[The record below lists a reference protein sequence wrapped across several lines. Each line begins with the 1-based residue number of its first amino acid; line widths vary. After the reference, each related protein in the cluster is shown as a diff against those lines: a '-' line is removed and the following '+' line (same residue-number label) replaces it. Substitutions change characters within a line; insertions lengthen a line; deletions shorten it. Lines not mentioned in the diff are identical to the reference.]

1 MATRQ
6 APSPQQLNTEPGV
19 SVYSPTILK
28 LYDFGVLGLSNR
40 FVWQCPTKTVLLPFY
55 KEHLGLKHLDVGVG
69 TGFYLA
75 RAGLTRSHQV
85 SLLDLNE
92 NSLQAAAAQV
102 KQAKVRTFMRDVMQP
117 SSEPADTGYDSISL
131 FYLLHCLPGTMDDK
145 ETAIANLKRYLSKD
159 GVLYGATIL
168 GDQAAHNPIGRMLLK
183 LYNDKGVFHNTADT
197 LDNLQRMLR
206 RQFQNVQIR
215 RHNKVLVR
223 STKLSSHL

>member
-1 MATRQ
+1 MTTQQ
-6 APSPQQLNTEPGV
+6 APSPQQLNTESGA

-69 TGFYLA
+69 TGFYIA
-75 RAGLTRSHQV
+75 RASLTRSHQV

-92 NSLQAAAAQV
+92 NSLRAAAAQV

-145 ETAIANLKRYLSKD
+145 ETAIANLKRYMSKD

-168 GDQAAHNPIGRMLLK
+168 GDEAAHNSIGRMLLK
-183 LYNDKGVFHNTADT
+183 LYNDKGVFHNMADT
-197 LDNLQRMLR
+197 LDDLQKMLR

-215 RHNKVLVR
+215 RHNKVALFVAQN
-223 STKLSSHL
+223 

>member
-1 MATRQ
+1 MTTRQ
-6 APSPQQLNTEPGV
+6 APSPQQLNTESGA

-28 LYDFGVLGLSNR
+28 LYDFAVLGLSNR

-55 KEHLGLKHLDVGVG
+55 KKHLGLKHLDVGVG

-75 RAGLTRSHQV
+75 RVSLTRSHQV

-92 NSLQAAAAQV
+92 NSLRAAAAQV

-117 SSEPADTGYDSISL
+117 SSEPVDTGYDSISL

-168 GDQAAHNPIGRMLLK
+168 GDEAAHNPIGRMLLK
-183 LYNDKGVFHNTADT
+183 LYNDKGVFHNMADT
-197 LDNLQRMLR
+197 FDDPQRMMK

-215 RHNKVLVR
+215 RHNKVALFVAR
-223 STKLSSHL
+223 N

>member
-1 MATRQ
+1 MTTRQ
-6 APSPQQLNTEPGV
+6 APSPQQLNTESGA

-69 TGFYLA
+69 TGFYIA

-92 NSLQAAAAQV
+92 NSLRAAAAQV
-102 KQAKVRTFMRDVMQP
+102 RQAKVRTFMRDVMQP

-145 ETAIANLKRYLSKD
+145 EIAIANLKHYLSKD

-168 GDQAAHNPIGRMLLK
+168 GDEAAHNPIGRMLLK
-183 LYNDKGVFHNTADT
+183 LYNSKGVFHNMADT

-206 RQFQNVQIR
+206 RQFRDVQIQ
-215 RHNKVLVR
+215 RHNKVALFVAR
-223 STKLSSHL
+223 N

>member
-1 MATRQ
+1 VSNENR
-6 APSPQQLNTEPGV
+6 PSALLQRTSWAETPRCWSG
-19 SVYSPTILK
+19 
-28 LYDFGVLGLSNR
+28 NR
-40 FVWQCPTKTVLLPFY
+40 FLHCPCQSD
-55 KEHLGLKHLDVGVG
+55 EIASG
-69 TGFYLA
+69 
-75 RAGLTRSHQV
+75 

-168 GDQAAHNPIGRMLLK
+168 GDEAAHNAIGRMLLR
-183 LYNDKGVFHNTADT
+183 LYNDKGVFHNMADT
-197 LDNLQRMLR
+197 LDDLQRMLR

-215 RHNKVLVR
+215 RHNNVALFVAR
-223 STKLSSHL
+223 S

>member
-1 MATRQ
+1 MTTRQ
-6 APSPQQLNTEPGV
+6 APSPQQLNTESGA

-69 TGFYLA
+69 TGFYIA

-85 SLLDLNE
+85 GLLDLNE
-92 NSLQAAAAQV
+92 NSLRAAAAQV
-102 KQAKVRTFMRDVMQP
+102 KEANVRTFLLDVMQP

-131 FYLLHCLPGTMDDK
+131 FYVLHCLPGSMDDK
-145 ETAIANLKRYLSKD
+145 ETAIANLKRYLAKD

-168 GDQAAHNPIGRMLLK
+168 GEEAAHNPMGRMLLK
-183 LYNDKGVFHNTADT
+183 LYNDKGVFHNVADT
-197 LDNLQRMLR
+197 LEGLKRMLR
-206 RQFQNVQIR
+206 RQFQDVQVV
-215 RHNKVLVR
+215 RHNNVALFV
-223 STKLSSHL
+223 

>member
-1 MATRQ
+1 MTTRQ
-6 APSPQQLNTEPGV
+6 APSPQQLNTESGA

-69 TGFYLA
+69 TGFYIA

-117 SSEPADTGYDSISL
+117 SSEPAAMAPPFWGMMPPIMQSGECCLGYITTREFSITWPTHSTT
-131 FYLLHCLPGTMDDK
+131 C
-145 ETAIANLKRYLSKD
+145 
-159 GVLYGATIL
+159 
-168 GDQAAHNPIGRMLLK
+168 
-183 LYNDKGVFHNTADT
+183 KGC
-197 LDNLQRMLR
+197 
-206 RQFQNVQIR
+206 
-215 RHNKVLVR
+215 
-223 STKLSSHL
+223 

>member
-1 MATRQ
+1 
-6 APSPQQLNTEPGV
+6 
-19 SVYSPTILK
+19 
-28 LYDFGVLGLSNR
+28 VLGLSNR
-40 FVWQCPTKTVLLPFY
+40 FVWECPTKIVLLPFY

-69 TGFYLA
+69 TGFYIA

-92 NSLQAAAAQV
+92 NSVRAAAAQV
-102 KQAKVRTFMRDVMQP
+102 KQAKVRTFMRAVMQP
-117 SSEPADTGYDSISL
+117 SSEPVDTGYDSISL

-168 GDQAAHNPIGRMLLK
+168 GDEAAHNPIGRMLLK
-183 LYNDKGVFHNTADT
+183 LYNDKGVFHNMADT
-197 LDNLQRMLR
+197 FDDLQRMMK

-215 RHNKVLVR
+215 RHNKVALFVAR
-223 STKLSSHL
+223 N

>member
-168 GDQAAHNPIGRMLLK
+168 GDEAAHNAIGRMLLR
-183 LYNDKGVFHNTADT
+183 LYNDKGVFHNMADT
-197 LDNLQRMLR
+197 LNDLQRMLR

-215 RHNKVLVR
+215 QHNKVALFVAR
-223 STKLSSHL
+223 N

>member
-6 APSPQQLNTEPGV
+6 APSPQQLNTESGA

-28 LYDFGVLGLSNR
+28 LYDFAVLGLSNR

-69 TGFYLA
+69 TGFYIA
-75 RAGLTRSHQV
+75 RASLTRSHQV

-117 SSEPADTGYDSISL
+117 SAEPADTGYDSISL

-145 ETAIANLKRYLSKD
+145 ETAIANLKRYMSKG
-159 GVLYGATIL
+159 GVLHGATIL
-168 GDQAAHNPIGRMLLK
+168 GDEAAHNAIGRMLLR
-183 LYNDKGVFHNTADT
+183 LYNDKGVFHNMADT
-197 LDNLQRMLR
+197 FDDLQRMLR

-215 RHNKVLVR
+215 RHNKVALFVAR
-223 STKLSSHL
+223 N

>member
-1 MATRQ
+1 MTMEPAR
-6 APSPQQLNTEPGV
+6 SPQQLNTESGA

-40 FVWQCPTKTVLLPFY
+40 FAWQCPTKNVLLPFY

-69 TGFYLA
+69 TGFYIA

-85 SLLDLNE
+85 GLLDLNE
-92 NSLQAAAAQV
+92 NSLRAAAAQV
-102 KQAKVRTFMRDVMQP
+102 KEAKVRTFLLDVMQP

-168 GDQAAHNPIGRMLLK
+168 GDEAAHNPMGRMLLK

-197 LDNLQRMLR
+197 LEGLQRMLR
-206 RQFQNVQIR
+206 RQFDDVQVR
-215 RHNKVLVR
+215 RHNKVALFVAR
-223 STKLSSHL
+223 N

>member
-1 MATRQ
+1 MTTQQ
-6 APSPQQLNTEPGV
+6 APSPQQLNTESGA

-28 LYDFGVLGLSNR
+28 LYDFAVLGLSNR

-69 TGFYLA
+69 TGFYIA
-75 RAGLTRSHQV
+75 RASLTRSHQV

-145 ETAIANLKRYLSKD
+145 ETAIANLKRYLSKE

-168 GDQAAHNPIGRMLLK
+168 GDDAAHNAIGRMLLR
-183 LYNDKGVFHNTADT
+183 LYNDKGVFHNMADT
-197 LDNLQRMLR
+197 LDDLLR
-206 RQFQNVQIR
+206 R
-215 RHNKVLVR
+215 
-223 STKLSSHL
+223 SWSSESSSISGTFSRLAL

>member
-1 MATRQ
+1 MEPTR
-6 APSPQQLNTEPGV
+6 SPQQLNTESGA

-40 FVWQCPTKTVLLPFY
+40 FAWQCPTKNVLLPFY

-69 TGFYLA
+69 TGFYIA

-85 SLLDLNE
+85 GLLDLNE
-92 NSLQAAAAQV
+92 NSLRAAAAQV
-102 KQAKVRTFMRDVMQP
+102 KEAKVRTFLLDVMQP

-159 GVLYGATIL
+159 GVLYGSTIL
-168 GDQAAHNPIGRMLLK
+168 GDEAAHNPMGRMLLK

-197 LDNLQRMLR
+197 LEGLQRMLR
-206 RQFQNVQIR
+206 RQFDDVQVR
-215 RHNKVLVR
+215 RHNKVALFVAR
-223 STKLSSHL
+223 N